1 MAATRDPDPSR
12 GGAGGTPRSRGT
24 NHGGAA
30 GSPLP
35 SRTSWPVRLD
45 SRRRPTL
52 PEELLSEARV
62 ARGEELVAHV
72 ESEGRIVLETRD
84 AIRRRLRQ
92 RFAEGRARVG
102 HSGNPVADLLQERSR
117 DTSLDGVHAGSDPS
131 PQ

>member
-1 MAATRDPDPSR
+1 MGGMAEQRDP
-12 GGAGGTPRSRGT
+12 GTPRRGAT
-24 NHGGAA
+24 NHAA
-30 GSPLP
+30 AAAPP
-35 SRTSWPVRLD
+35 RASWPVRLD

-62 ARGEELVAHV
+62 GRGEELVAHV

-102 HSGNPVADLLQERSR
+102 HGGDPVAALLRERAG
-117 DTSLDGVHAGSDPS
+117 DTSLDSTSTDE
-131 PQ
+131 